1 LCQPLSFPNTYPM
14 ERHASLPAIVGADTS
29 NPRQG
34 SSQADAA
41 RLRQAVLARDTEA
54 RQTVKVQKENH
65 VLQAKLTVSG
75 AFRSTTSPVFLLY

>member
-1 LCQPLSFPNTYPM
+1 M

-34 SSQADAA
+34 SSDAA